1 MFLKPSCLAL
11 VLVLYAVL
19 PARAEIIKGI
29 MGIKGAEMN

>member
-11 VLVLYAVL
+11 VVALFAVL
-19 PARAEIIKGI
+19 PAKAEIIKGV

>member
-1 MFLKPSCLAL
+1 MFPKLGFLAL
-11 VLVLYAVL
+11 GLSLLALL